1 MLYSSSSKMEIPSS
15 SILCSL
21 FVIILV
27 LLLPNTSVAKPRS
40 QTVKITCGTQLEL
53 NTMTFVPNFIG
64 VMETISQQMRTRGYR
79 VAVMGTGPDSNYGL
93 AQCYGFRSKGQACMQ
108 KQDHKEYIVPTEARR
123 AVQQAVANALSNNG
137 SARAQVSVPGSSNDT
152 AYILADCWK
161 TLSANSC
168 TTCLQNTPASML
180 GCLPWS
186 EGRALY
192 IGCFMRYSDMNF
204 LNVILT
210 SGGSSSREKVIVIVI
225 VVSSIIAL
233 GVGASIGIGV
243 WKNKQI
249 QKKRKGKYFCAKI
262 S

>member
-64 VMETISQQMRTRGYR
+64 VMEIISQQMRTRGYG
-79 VAVMGTGPDSNYGL
+79 VAVTGTGPDSNYGL
-93 AQCYGFRSKGQACMQ
+93 AQCYGFRSRGQTCMR
-108 KQDHKEYIVPTEARR
+108 KQDHKEYTVPTEARR
-123 AVQQAVANALSNNG
+123 AVQQAVVNAPSNNG

-180 GCLPWS
+180 GCLP
-186 EGRALY
+186 
-192 IGCFMRYSDMNF
+192 
-204 LNVILT
+204 
-210 SGGSSSREKVIVIVI
+210 
-225 VVSSIIAL
+225 
-233 GVGASIGIGV
+233 
-243 WKNKQI
+243 
-249 QKKRKGKYFCAKI
+249 
-262 S
+262 